1 MNRTKKLRG
10 GDDLTKLEQGQL
22 RSLSFLGLIAY
33 RINIKLDS
41 LRSKLL
47 NYRTTYTLDE
57 NDIKDA
63 TSLVNS
69 DYDTYVKS
77 FIEKKDT
84 PQAIDKAKDMKPLEK
99 HYNNVKGLAEGILAL
114 IQKRKNNAKKANTP
128 PPPPGVPISLLPP
141 PPGPGPKPEAP
152 GLEPESVAAPGLE
165 PEAVA
170 GLEPEP
176 AVEPVPAPANES
188 SKLVLNLLA
197 EIDILKSEL
206 VSKDISLEEKNREIV
221 SAFSL
226 LANREK
232 TKIENENNP
241 DKLKKIKELER
252 LKEENDKKREETERL
267 KKELDEENK
276 KLFEENNSLKEE
288 VEKLEDEKEESDEKN
303 AKLQK
308 KIDSDEEQ
316 IKIIEGLVKLEQTQI
331 NSLELDL
338 KKKDSEITRK
348 NQENEL
354 KDTILNGLRTNLSE
368 KNKENETITSQLQ
381 EKDIEIARLIAELET
396 LKASSKS
403 GTNEKDKTV
412 SEQAAKIA
420 GLTAQLGELT
430 EQLNGEKEKN
440 RVLVETEQNNK
451 AEIERLKQQ
460 NLKEEASKKILNLE
474 LEELK
479 RLKNVSDEKNKELED
494 LLKARSE
501 VNALTKKNEGLFS
514 QEIDKL
520 KGENAT
526 LKASTVELQTQL
538 QELTANKNQLT
549 ESNVDLQRR
558 VDQLIA
564 VTENLPYEIIE
575 LTKENKQLTREKA
588 QLTESNVDL
597 QRRVEQLIAVTEKL
611 PYEIIE
617 LTDKNKTLQGQI
629 DKLSAQLPKQLDETP
644 EKLKIEIERLNEQLA
659 SLKGEHEK
667 NKRINADLMQQLRQ
681 YASNFSTV
689 SGGTPNTRST
699 SGSVDPTGREFK
711 KIDPETIMRHTLF
724 KDLELLIINS
734 EKKDI
739 RNIISSLNDII
750 ESCNKLYKTEFKPLP
765 ENSKIKDINEMIL
778 KLSKIIKPK

>member
-47 NYRTTYTLDE
+47 NYRTTYTLDA
-57 NDIKDA
+57 DGVMDA

-69 DYDTYVKS
+69 EYDNYVDS
-77 FIEKKDT
+77 FVNKKDT

-141 PPGPGPKPEAP
+141 PPGPGPKPEVP

-558 VDQLIA
+558 V
-564 VTENLPYEIIE
+564 
-575 LTKENKQLTREKA
+575 
-588 QLTESNVDL
+588 
-597 QRRVEQLIAVTEKL
+597 EQLIAVTEKL

-667 NKRINADLMQQLRQ
+667 NKRINAYPEKTIKTWMINADLMQQLRQ